1 MNKMQKTP
9 RPIHEIVAEISKS
22 TLKKHTLRYVFV
34 EGVDDVA
41 IYSEIA
47 RKKDLKTKLTFEQQ
61 GGRIQLLKLYETIK
75 ANSAVLN
82 RTLFFADQ
90 DTYIFDAVPTEY
102 MGINFTKGYSIE
114 NDLFEDGYEFL
125 MGDLSSTEKI
135 RFENLV
141 DSVSEWYAYEIE
153 KVISGNSKDSK
164 IAINGLN
171 KNTINEGSSV
181 LSASFLVQRAFV
193 QPNKTLHQRI
203 KNDYKNLLRGKI
215 LFELLLCISF
225 DREKGIH
232 HKNRETFWNNSI
244 IMGLQNS
251 RSNCSRISTVFQNN
265 INQ

>member
-22 TLKKHTLRYVFV
+22 TLKKHAFRYVFV

-90 DTYIFDAVPTEY
+90 DTYVFDAVPT
-102 MGINFTKGYSIE
+102 GY
-114 NDLFEDGYEFL
+114 
-125 MGDLSSTEKI
+125 
-135 RFENLV
+135 
-141 DSVSEWYAYEIE
+141 
-153 KVISGNSKDSK
+153 
-164 IAINGLN
+164 
-171 KNTINEGSSV
+171 
-181 LSASFLVQRAFV
+181 
-193 QPNKTLHQRI
+193 
-203 KNDYKNLLRGKI
+203 DYKNLLRGKI

-232 HKNRETFWNNSI
+232 HKNREAFWNNSI
-244 IMGLQNS
+244 IMGLRNS
-251 RSNCSRISTVFQNN
+251 GSNCSRILTVFQNN